1 MAILVAVICR
11 RRKCSPVISDCERR
25 ANFHS
30 ALRSGGFFRRFGLF
44 EKMNGGFVAVV
55 SDEVRRFLKTHPTQC
70 TAGIHIPLSGHVLG
84 LFAQF
89 VRHIS
94 SKLRMTLQKIS
105 SGLDP

>member
-30 ALRSGGFFRRFGLF
+30 ALRSGGFFRRFRLF
-44 EKMNGGFVAVV
+44 KKMNRRFVARVR
-55 SDEVRRFLKTHPTQC
+55 DEVRRFFETQPTQC
-70 TAGIHIPLSGHVLG
+70 AACIHIPMARHVLG

-89 VRHIS
+89 VSHAL
-94 SKLRMTLQKIS
+94 K
-105 SGLDP
+105 